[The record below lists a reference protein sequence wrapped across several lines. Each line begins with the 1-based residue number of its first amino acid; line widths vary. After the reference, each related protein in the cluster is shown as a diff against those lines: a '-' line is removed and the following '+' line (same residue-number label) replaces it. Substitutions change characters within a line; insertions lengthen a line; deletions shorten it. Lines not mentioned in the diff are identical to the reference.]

1 MSGPLELAIVILN
14 YRTPQLTIDCLR
26 SLAAERAQAPAF
38 HVWLLD
44 NASGDDSM
52 PRLEAALRDEGWREF
67 VTLMPQARNS
77 GFAGGNNIGVAAAL
91 AQDPPPRHVLLLNS
105 DTLVHPG
112 CLRTSLTAMDHDPA
126 IGLLSCMLENRDG
139 SVQNVCW
146 RFPTPLRETVRALA
160 LPYVLPRFFSWAE
173 TSDRRWDRRAG
184 ARDVEWVGGAF
195 MLLRAETLRRLGGFD
210 ETFFFYGEDIELCHR
225 MWRHGLHVRFDPAG
239 TITHFGGASSDPTRM
254 ADRRRATLMWFA
266 RFRVQRKLYGR
277 LAELWLR
284 GIYIAVFGAK
294 VAWLLLT
301 GQRATPRYAGAAAG
315 LSVLIRPLHP

>member
-1 MSGPLELAIVILN
+1 MSAPPELAIVVLN
-14 YRTPQLTIDCLR
+14 YRTPALTIDCLR
-26 SLAAERAQAPAF
+26 SLAAERAAAPAF

-44 NASGDDSM
+44 NASGDDSL
-52 PRLEAALRDEGWREF
+52 PRLEAALRDEGWHAF
-67 VTLMPQARNS
+67 VTLMPQARNT
-77 GFAGGNNIGVAAAL
+77 GFAGGNNIGIAAAL
-91 AQDPPPRHVLLLNS
+91 AHDPPPNYVLLLNS
-105 DTLVHPG
+105 DTIVHPG
-112 CLRTSLTAMDHDPA
+112 CLRAALDAMARDPA

-146 RFPTPLRETVRALA
+146 RFPTPLRESVRALA
-160 LPYVLPRFFSWAE
+160 LPYVLPRLFSWAE
-173 TSDRRWDRRAG
+173 TADHRWDRRAG

-195 MLLRAETLRRLGGFD
+195 MLLRADTLRRLGGFD

-225 MWRHGLHVRFDPAG
+225 MWRNGLRVRFDPAG

-277 LAELWLR
+277 LAEAWLR
-284 GIYIAVFGAK
+284 GVYIAVFAAK

-301 GQRATPRYAGAAAG
+301 GKRATPRFEGAAAG
-315 LSVLIRPLHP
+315 LSVLIRPLHT